1 MAPFKRLTNKVM
13 INKGKE
19 MEREEKEEAW
29 AETEREEEKEMVLER
44 LERLLY
50 NQMEKG
56 WMSVYT
62 KRCSPVKERGKRG
75 AFWGPFLISLT
86 KNTWFSLK
94 Q

>member
-1 MAPFKRLTNKVM
+1 M
-13 INKGKE
+13 
-19 MEREEKEEAW
+19 
-29 AETEREEEKEMVLER
+29 EEKEMVLER

-75 AFWGPFLISLT
+75 AF
-86 KNTWFSLK
+86 
-94 Q
+94 

>member
-19 MEREEKEEAW
+19 LQREEKEAGR
-29 AETEREEEKEMVLER
+29 AETEREKVLERLER

-62 KRCSPVKERGKRG
+62 KRCSPVKEGGRRG
-75 AFWGPFLISLT
+75 AF
-86 KNTWFSLK
+86 
-94 Q
+94 

>member
-13 INKGKE
+13 SNKGKE
-19 MEREEKEEAW
+19 LQWEEKGAGR
-29 AETEREEEKEMVLER
+29 AETEREKEKEMVLER

-62 KRCSPVKERGKRG
+62 KRCSPVKEGGRRG
-75 AFWGPFLISLT
+75 AF
-86 KNTWFSLK
+86 
-94 Q
+94 

>member
-19 MEREEKEEAW
+19 LQREEKEAGR
-29 AETEREEEKEMVLER
+29 AETEREKEKEMVLER

-62 KRCSPVKERGKRG
+62 KRCSPVKEGGRRG
-75 AFWGPFLISLT
+75 AF
-86 KNTWFSLK
+86 
-94 Q
+94 

>member
-19 MEREEKEEAW
+19 LQREEKEAGR
-29 AETEREEEKEMVLER
+29 AETEREKEKEMVLER
-44 LERLLY
+44 LESLERLLY

-62 KRCSPVKERGKRG
+62 KRCSPVKEGGRRG
-75 AFWGPFLISLT
+75 AF
-86 KNTWFSLK
+86 
-94 Q
+94 